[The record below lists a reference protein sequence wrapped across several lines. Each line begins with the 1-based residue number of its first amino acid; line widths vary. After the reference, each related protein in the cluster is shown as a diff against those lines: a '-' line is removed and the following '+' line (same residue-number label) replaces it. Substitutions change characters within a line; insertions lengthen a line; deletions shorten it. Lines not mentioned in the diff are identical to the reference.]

1 MGTNGLMDI
10 IYRASDWIIR
20 LAYINFLWMLFSIL
34 GLFIFGIF
42 PSTVAMFTVLRQWIR
57 SEKDIKIF
65 KTFWSTFKSE
75 FLKSNILG
83 FILLG
88 IGFILYI
95 DFKFFS
101 TIDGWVTTILNIVF
115 LSLFVIYVIVVLYI
129 FPVKVHFELKTI
141 QYLKYALVIGVSF
154 PKSTLLIAL
163 SVIILQFIMTYI
175 PILFIFFLG
184 SLISF
189 LIMKISNSAF
199 GVLEARVYKTLQSQ

>member
-1 MGTNGLMDI
+1 MGTNGLMDF

-20 LAYINFLWMLFSIL
+20 LAYVNFLWMLFSIL
-34 GLFIFGIF
+34 GLIIFGIF

-57 SEKDIKIF
+57 SDKDIKVF

-101 TIDGWVTTILNIVF
+101 TIDGWVATILNLVL
-115 LSLFVIYVIVVLYI
+115 LSLFVIYAIVVLYI

-141 QYLKYALVIGVSF
+141 QYFKYALVIGVSF
-154 PKSTLLIAL
+154 PKTTLLIAL
-163 SVIILQFIMTYI
+163 SVLILQYIMSYI
-175 PILFIFFLG
+175 TILIIFFLG
-184 SLISF
+184 SLIS
-189 LIMKISNSAF
+189 
-199 GVLEARVYKTLQSQ
+199 